1 VCSSDEF
8 HRMSSMKTTRIDV
21 SSHVDFRNFFTVKF
35 HLRVNRLNPFNFLSH
50 HMKYIL
56 LLYILILSNTASAS
70 TLVRDV
76 KELKIAVEKAKPGDT
91 VFLQDKVWKDAA
103 ISLYGK
109 GTSSRPIFILPQSKG
124 GVVFSGKSYVNIGG
138 TYLVFKGFHFK
149 DGYTPE
155 SAVITFRIDNDVLA
169 NYCRVSECVI
179 ENYSQPKRF
188 DSDNWIVLWGKQN
201 RIDHCTFVNK
211 LNAGPTIIAD
221 LNDERSQQNYHSID
235 SNYFKGRE
243 RFGSNG
249 GETIR
254 IGVSRYSLTASHTQI
269 SYNYFERCNGEVE
282 IISIKSGEN
291 KVNSN
296 TFFECEGGLV
306 MRHGSKNVIEGNLF
320 LGNNKSFTGGVRL
333 INPGHHVF
341 NNVFKDLKGTAFRSA
356 LSVLNGVPNSLINR
370 YYQVKDANIN
380 NNTFIN
386 CTQILF
392 GAGKDAERTLSPQNV
407 TFNHNLIVNSRGNL
421 YQDDNKD
428 GGIRFQNNGVSLAK
442 QSLPP
447 GFMRVQTSN
456 LLKGTLNLPYHTS
469 LGANLKAINFVDKDD
484 TGASWYQPQVSTTG
498 RLAKVFKI
506 KADESE
512 SLPVLI
518 QNMIAGDT
526 LMLTDAGVYKVKSET
541 IISQPITI
549 MASKGLKSK
558 PSLVSINFKS
568 IPAFFTIA
576 NGGKLTVDGLV
587 FKGAHESYG
596 DVQTGIRST
605 SEPMN
610 QHYSLRV
617 NNCEFYDYNESTFNA
632 FRGSKSTMADSI
644 VITNSLFRNMSGTA
658 INLGEE
664 KEDKGIYD
672 AEYIFIQNCIFSGVL
687 GSAINVYRGGN
698 DESTLGPFV
707 TIDHCTFNEVE
718 NREQGTVVKLI
729 GAQYAKITNS
739 IFVNSGQGGRAIE
752 FREYRWDNIKV
763 DYCNFYRAGRVESF
777 YNKANGLNIYHFKP
791 EFRDVK
797 NNDFRLKSLPTAR
810 SSDGKPLGAN

>member
-1 VCSSDEF
+1 
-8 HRMSSMKTTRIDV
+8 
-21 SSHVDFRNFFTVKF
+21 
-35 HLRVNRLNPFNFLSH
+35 
-50 HMKYIL
+50 MKYIFL
-56 LLYILILSNTASAS
+56 LVSLFIVKMAIAS
-70 TLVRDV
+70 TVVHDV

-109 GTSSRPIFILPQSKG
+109 GTSLRSIYILPQTKG
-124 GVVFSGKSYVNIGG
+124 GVIFSGKSYVNIGG
-138 TYLVFKGFHFK
+138 AYLIFKGFHFK
-149 DGYTPE
+149 NGYTPE
-155 SAVITFRIDNDVLA
+155 SAVITFRINNDILA
-169 NYCRVSECVI
+169 NYCSVSECVI
-179 ENYSQPKRF
+179 EDYSQPKRF
-188 DSDNWIVLWGKQN
+188 DSDNWIVLWGKRN
-201 RIDHCTFVNK
+201 RVDHCTFVNK
-211 LNAGPTIIAD
+211 LNAGPTIIAE

-254 IGVSRYSLTASHTQI
+254 IGVSRYSLTASRTQI
-269 SYNYFERCNGEVE
+269 SHNYFERCNGEVE

-291 KVNSN
+291 KVSSN

-306 MRHGSKNVIEGNLF
+306 MRHGSKNVVEGNLF
-320 LGNNKSFTGGVRL
+320 LGNNKPFTGGVRL
-333 INPGHHVF
+333 INPGHHIF

-370 YYQVKDANIN
+370 YYQVKDATIN

-407 TFNHNLIVNSRGNL
+407 TFNHNLIVNSKGNL
-421 YQDDNKD
+421 YQDDNHD
-428 GGIRFQNNGVSLAK
+428 GGIHFQNNGVSLTK
-442 QSLPP
+442 QTLPT
-447 GFMRVQTSN
+447 GFIKVQISEIQ
-456 LLKGTLNLPYHTS
+456 KGILNLPYHGS
-469 LGANLKAINFVDKDD
+469 VGANLKALSFVSKEN
-484 TGASWYQPQVSTTG
+484 TGASWYQPQMTATT
-498 RLAKVFKI
+498 RLAKVFNV
-506 KADESE
+506 KAEESE
-512 SLPVLI
+512 SIPSLI

-526 LMLTDAGVYKVKSET
+526 LILIDADHYKVKSE
-541 IISQPITI
+541 IIITQPITI
-549 MASKGLKSK
+549 MASKGLSAK

-576 NGGKLTVDGLV
+576 NGGKLAVDGLI
-587 FKGAHESYG
+587 FKGAFESYG

-605 SEPMN
+605 NEPMN

-658 INLGEE
+658 INLAEE

-672 AEYIFIQNCIFSGVL
+672 AEYVLIKNCVFSGIL

-729 GAQYAKITNS
+729 GAQYGKITNS
-739 IFVNSGQGGRAIE
+739 LFVNSGQGGRAIE

-763 DYCNFYRAGRVESF
+763 DYCNFYQAGRVESF
-777 YNKANGLNIYHFKP
+777 YNKVVGANIYHFKP
-791 EFRDVK
+791 EFKDNK
-797 NNDFRLKSLPTAR
+797 NNDFRLKSLPAAK
-810 SSDGKPLGAN
+810 SSDGKPLGANLF